1 MRSGSAW
8 FRAARGCSR
17 SRRCGGWRED
27 GGSKSTS
34 EFNKATYIARLVEGD
49 HRRPAVCHRLHSH
62 KPSCIFT
69 TTMMIGDGIGNQQSA
84 QGRAKLLII
93 YTHFIAGLD

>member
-1 MRSGSAW
+1 LLKEIIV
-8 FRAARGCSR
+8 AARG
-17 SRRCGGWRED
+17 
-27 GGSKSTS
+27 
-34 EFNKATYIARLVEGD
+34 RL
-49 HRRPAVCHRLHSH
+49 
-62 KPSCIFT
+62 PSSSQSQAQLYIFT